1 MGRNAVKDFGCGAGS
16 DLRLAL
22 TEHVLIKRQS
32 LGFAINPDAL
42 AIPCK
47 PDEPE
52 RRDQEQIGELQ
63 ADGCQSQPDHQ
74 VLDLLF
80 GHWLA
85 SPNNK
90 KAAPPAE
97 ETTSAEATWRWLPWG
112 HDIQVCG

>member
-1 MGRNAVKDFGCGAGS
+1 MGRNAVKDFDGS
-16 DLRLAL
+16 VGSAQGLAL
-22 TEHVLIKRQS
+22 TEHVLIKWQS

-52 RRDQEQIGELQ
+52 RRDQEQIGKLQ

>member
-1 MGRNAVKDFGCGAGS
+1 MGRNAVKDFDGDVGS
-16 DLRLAL
+16 AVGLAL

-52 RRDQEQIGELQ
+52 RGDQEQIGELQ
-63 ADGCQSQPDHQ
+63 ADGCQSQPDHK
-74 VLDLLF
+74 VLDLLL
-80 GHWLA
+80 GHGLA
-85 SPNNK
+85 PLKNK

-97 ETTSAEATWRWLPWG
+97 ETT
-112 HDIQVCG
+112 